1 MLQSISLENFKSYRA
16 EQNLALGPLNL
27 LIGAN
32 AAGKSNIIEALRL
45 IKWFISGVDLDSI
58 QNKLEESDKWF
69 RGDFHDLTYMCEPI
83 PMTLKMNFANKV
95 QYSFSIE
102 ISDNESIS
110 LVNEK
115 LTVGKKIIY
124 ETIENK
130 DESKKGLLKVKI
142 KPNTPKGSPLRSFNF
157 HPKNKMA
164 ILPNINNILNLITE
178 NFGNDEKG
186 EFSVDEQ
193 VLLID
198 QCLEDLKSIQFFDFV
213 PSSMRSFS
221 RVTPSLNFNG
231 SNLSGVLKSLD
242 TEGKIAR
249 VLDFI
254 KNLPEQK
261 FVGIS
266 FFEDNRERF
275 SVELEESF
283 GDENSSKKWS
293 IELLSD
299 GTVRVLAIA
308 AALMTAKPGSLLVFE
323 ELDNGIHPNKA
334 KILLNQI
341 YNYAKDNKI
350 KLLIT
355 THNPALMDGIPNEAL
370 EYVSFVYRDKEKGH
384 SCLTRLSELD
394 DYVGLVSQ
402 GPLGDLVTKGIVD
415 RFVKNPLS
423 NQDKRNIALSWLES
437 MKGKHRE

>member
-1 MLQSISLENFKSYRA
+1 MLQSISLENFKSYKA
-16 EQNLALGPLNL
+16 EQHLALGPLNL

-45 IKWFISGVDLDSI
+45 VKWFVSGVDLDSI

-69 RGDFHDLTYMCEPI
+69 RGDFYDLVYMCETI
-83 PMTLKMNFANKV
+83 PMTLKLNFDNKV

-102 ISDNESIS
+102 ISNNESLS

-115 LTVGKKIIY
+115 LTVGKKVIY
-124 ETIENK
+124 ETLPTNNK
-130 DESKKGLLKVKI
+130 DKKGLLRVKI
-142 KPNTPKGSPLRSFNF
+142 KPNTPKGEPIRSFNF
-157 HPKNKMA
+157 HPKNNMA
-164 ILPNINNILNLITE
+164 ILPNISNILNLITE
-178 NFGNDEKG
+178 NFGNDENG
-186 EFSVDEQ
+186 SFSVDDQ
-193 VLLID
+193 ILLID
-198 QCLEDLKSIQFFDFV
+198 QCIEDLKSIQFFDFV
-213 PSSMRSFS
+213 PSSMRSFA
-221 RVTPSLNFNG
+221 RVTPNLSFNG
-231 SNLSGVLKSLD
+231 SNLSGVLKSLE
-242 TEGKIAR
+242 TEGKIDQ

-283 GDENSSKKWS
+283 GDKNPSKKWS

-308 AALMTAKPGSLLVFE
+308 SALMTAKPGALLVFE

-341 YNYAKDNKI
+341 YKYAKKNKI

-370 EYVSFVYRDKEKGH
+370 EYVSFVYRDKEDGY

-402 GPLGDLVTKGIVD
+402 GPLGELVTKGIVD

-423 NQDKRNIALSWLES
+423 NEDKRNIALNWLES